1 MPMTDRPLAVS
12 AAGAPL
18 KTQGVQSGVTLLCRG
33 VVTADGGAASVSEL
47 EQRLRSGAGLERL
60 GAPFAAML
68 VDGDAP
74 GGRATF
80 AADHVGFR
88 HLYGSRKDGFAV
100 VGTSARDVAEE
111 IGVTINFDALAV
123 QRMVGH
129 HLNEDT
135 AFIGVTKLPAASYWR
150 LAEGRLE
157 TIAYPKLGRVDFGS
171 RAATDALV
179 VAHANRLRELIG
191 GFLDEHDGVVLE
203 LSGGMDSRMIL
214 AAVPPDR
221 RKEITGFTIV
231 QSGSNDGPVAAQ
243 LVQRYGM
250 RHVIVDFE
258 KVNQFEPAAAYRM
271 ALDAATRQDGM
282 GAPLSAALYEW
293 AEQEVDEGPRL
304 SGHGGELARVG
315 YYLLQPNRPK
325 QTPKLADR
333 FFNMWFANNYGV
345 PDEALAPEW
354 AAESREI
361 GFRRVRETFASYA
374 DVDWMTAMD
383 HFFLRERLQRWGGVT
398 ITHGCQRRVT
408 LNPFLDREVLT
419 IMMSLPHRRRWSS
432 QQAVE
437 VLNRLDA
444 ELASMP
450 LGSGMRPTV
459 LRRPATVTRMIGET
473 PVRKFAARAGRKV
486 MRHRRGLRRYAVG
499 APALASLVVE
509 HWRENPQLLE
519 PASRTGLLNQAWLTR
534 VMEGT
539 AEAEAASVDFIL
551 NLTALLA

>member
-1 MPMTDRPLAVS
+1 MHSIDRPLVIS
-12 AAGAPL
+12 ADGEPL
-18 KTQGVQSGVTLLCRG
+18 KTQGVTAGVTLLCRG
-33 VVTADGGAASVSEL
+33 AVEPGGGAAGLPAL
-47 EQRLRSGAGLERL
+47 ERLLRSGAGLERL

-68 VDGDAP
+68 IDGDQV
-74 GGRATF
+74 TV

-88 HLYGSRKDGFAV
+88 HLYGAQGTGLAI
-100 VGTSARDVAEE
+100 VGTSARDIARQIDAKV
-111 IGVTINFDALAV
+111 NFEALAV

-129 HLNEDT
+129 HLNQDT
-135 AFIGVTKLPAASYWR
+135 AFLGVTKLPADHYWR
-150 LAEGRLE
+150 LAHGRLE
-157 TIAYPKLGRVDFGS
+157 THAYPRLGHVDFRS
-171 RAATDALV
+171 RAATRSLV
-179 VAHANRLRELIG
+179 EAHAARLRALIC
-191 GFLDEHDGVVLE
+191 GFLDEHDDVVLE

-214 AAVPPDR
+214 AAVPPHR

-231 QSGSNDGPVAAQ
+231 QGGSNDGPVAAE
-243 LVQRYGM
+243 LAQRYGM
-250 RHVIVDFE
+250 RHVVADFE
-258 KVNQFEPAAAYRM
+258 NVRDFDPATAYGMAMAAA
-271 ALDAATRQDGM
+271 AQQDGM

-293 AEQEVDEGPRL
+293 AEREVDEGPRL

-315 YYLLQPNRPK
+315 YYLLQPNRSK
-325 QTPKLADR
+325 QTPRLADR

-345 PDEALAPEW
+345 PDGVLAPDW
-354 AAESREI
+354 AAESRDI
-361 GFRRVRETFASYA
+361 GFRRIRETFAAYE

-398 ITHGCQRRVT
+398 ITNGCQRRVT

-437 VLNRLDA
+437 VLA
-444 ELASMP
+444 ELDPELARMP

-473 PVRKFAARAGRKV
+473 PVRKFAARASRKI

-509 HWRENPQLLE
+509 HWRENPSLVE
-519 PASRTGLLNQAWLTR
+519 PAAATGLLNEDWLAR
-534 VMEGT
+534 VLAGT
-539 AEAEAASVDFIL
+539 AEAEAASVDFML

>member
-1 MPMTDRPLAVS
+1 MHSTDRPLVVS
-12 AAGAPL
+12 ASGEPL
-18 KTQGVQSGVTLLCRG
+18 ATHGIVAGVTLLCRG
-33 VVTADGGAASVSEL
+33 VVGADGGAEGLSGL
-47 EQRLRSGAGLERL
+47 ESLLRSGAGLERL

-68 VDGDAP
+68 VEGD
-74 GGRATF
+74 RATV

-88 HLYGSRKDGFAV
+88 HVYGSQGEGLAL
-100 VGTSARDVAEE
+100 VGTSARDIARRTGAKV
-111 IGVTINFDALAV
+111 NFEALAV

-135 AFIGVTKLPAASYWR
+135 AFLGVTKLPADHYWR
-150 LAEGRLE
+150 LADGRLE
-157 TIAYPKLGRVDFGS
+157 ALAYAPLGQVDFRTRG
-171 RAATDALV
+171 ATRRLV
-179 VAHANRLRELIG
+179 EAHAARLRALIC
-191 GFLDEHDGVVLE
+191 GFLDEHDDVVLE

-231 QSGSNDGPVAAQ
+231 QGGSNDGPVAAE
-243 LVQRYGM
+243 LAQRYGM
-250 RHVIVDFE
+250 RHVVADFE
-258 KVNQFEPAAAYRM
+258 TVGDFDPATAYRM
-271 ALDAATRQDGM
+271 AIAAATQQDGM

-293 AEQEVDEGPRL
+293 AEREVDEGPRL

-315 YYLLQPNRPK
+315 YYLLQPNRPR
-325 QTPKLADR
+325 QTPQLADR

-345 PDEALAPEW
+345 PDRALAPEW

-361 GFRRVRETFASYA
+361 GFRRVRETFAAYD

-398 ITHGCQRRVT
+398 ITNGCQRRVT

-437 VLNRLDA
+437 VLAQLDP
-444 ELASMP
+444 ELARMP
-450 LGSGMRPTV
+450 LASGMRPTV

-473 PVRKFAARAGRKV
+473 PVRKFAARASRKI

-509 HWRENPQLLE
+509 HWRENPSLLE
-519 PASRTGLLNQAWLTR
+519 PAVATGLLNQDWLAG
-534 VMEGT
+534 VIAGT